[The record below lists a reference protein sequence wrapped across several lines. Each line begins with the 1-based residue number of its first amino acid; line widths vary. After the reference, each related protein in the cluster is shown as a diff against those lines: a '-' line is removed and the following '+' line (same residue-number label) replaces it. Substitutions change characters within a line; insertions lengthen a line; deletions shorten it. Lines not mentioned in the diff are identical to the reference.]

1 MPTIVLRTENAQH
14 EPLTATFDPD
24 NGMRLT
30 SLRKGNVELL
40 GGANSG
46 PIGPHFGALHPGL
59 NPENFVDGIAR
70 YAPWK
75 ATATD
80 NSVRAQLGGK
90 DEWKGKTIAALE
102 GQTFKMEM
110 VATLTESGLAID
122 ISVVADS
129 DAVVGYGCHFKVE
142 KGHAKVTSDDGNLDL
157 VDAIFHP
164 TRDALAANIQLET
177 GRHEVQL
184 RYQCQNAENSWQLK
198 YHPEHATVYLAALAA
213 KSPARPVL
221 TVNAIHIDI
230 VV

>member
-1 MPTIVLRTENAQH
+1 MPTIVLRTENAHH

-30 SLRKGNVELL
+30 SLRKGGVELL
-40 GGANSG
+40 DGSNSG

-59 NPENFVDGIAR
+59 NPENFVDGVAR

-75 ATATD
+75 ATATE
-80 NSVRAQLGGK
+80 NSVKAQLGGK
-90 DEWKGKTIAALE
+90 DEWKGKTIAVLE
-102 GQTFKMEM
+102 GQAFKMEM
-110 VATLTESGLAID
+110 VATLTANSLAID

-142 KGHAKVTSDDGNLDL
+142 KGLAKVTSDDSEIDL

-164 TRDALAANIQLET
+164 THDPLAANVKLET
-177 GRHEVQL
+177 GRYGVQL

-198 YHPEHATVYLAALAA
+198 YHPERSTVYLAALAA
-213 KSPARPVL
+213 KSPVRPVL